1 MGAIPIP
8 SILLLLSKPGL
19 PGFDVFYIIMIVVD
33 GTGLLPDLDK
43 KILEVG
49 LTLESLC
56 GKIGA

>member
-1 MGAIPIP
+1 MFF
-8 SILLLLSKPGL
+8 ILL
-19 PGFDVFYIIMIVVD
+19 VIVVD